1 MGPEAGDDDLSLL
14 RAWQAGA
21 TAAGRTLV
29 ARHYPSVYRFFFA
42 KVSGDACEDL
52 AQATFETLCRRRD
65 AFRGGS
71 SSFKGFLFGIARNK
85 LLEYIRH
92 RSRRGPTFD
101 PGEDSVIDPATEASL
116 SSLLA
121 DRQIEHVVSQALRG
135 LNLDDQILLELKE
148 YEQLTARE
156 LAELFAVPAGTMA
169 GRIARARQRLRE
181 ATDRLLAQPDLRD
194 SRERDL
200 DSAMRSIFE
209 KIDDHLRGPR

>member
-1 MGPEAGDDDLSLL
+1 MEQSGDDDLALL
-14 RAWQAGA
+14 RAWQAGS
-21 TAAGRTLV
+21 TAAGRVLV
-29 ARHYPSVYRFFFA
+29 ARHYASVYRFFFA

-52 AQATFETLCRRRD
+52 AQGTFEALCRRRD
-65 AFRGGS
+65 AYRGGS

-92 RSRRGPTFD
+92 RSRLGPTFD
-101 PGEDSVIDPATEASL
+101 PAEDSVVDPATEGSL

-135 LNLDDQILLELKE
+135 LSLDDRIVLELKE
-148 YEQLTARE
+148 YEGLTARE
-156 LAELFAVPAGTMA
+156 LAELFGVPGGTMA

-181 ATDRLLAQPDLRD
+181 ATDRLLARPDLRD
-194 SRERDL
+194 SHGRDL

-209 KIDDHLRGPR
+209 KIDEHLRRQR